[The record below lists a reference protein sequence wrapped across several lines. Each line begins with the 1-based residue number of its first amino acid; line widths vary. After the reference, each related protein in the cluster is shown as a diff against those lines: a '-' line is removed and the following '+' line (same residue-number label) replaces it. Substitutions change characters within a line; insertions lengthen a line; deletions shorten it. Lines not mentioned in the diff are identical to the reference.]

1 MRDMILSFC
10 AVTALLLVGC
20 ATLQENQASAKL
32 VVQVATIKYVDGDDG
47 KRARL
52 LEAVDDAR
60 TIASTASSLDAVDS
74 VIRQRVTESPDLDAA
89 DKLLAFG
96 LLDVIKAE
104 LQKRFD
110 DDLLDP
116 EQLVAVNQV
125 LDWVAEAA
133 PL

>member
-1 MRDMILSFC
+1 MRDTLFSFF
-10 AVTALLLVGC
+10 AVLALLLVGC

-32 VVQVATIKYVDGDDG
+32 VVQVATIKYVDGDEG

-52 LEAVDDAR
+52 LEAVDEAR
-60 TIASTASSLDAVDS
+60 TIASTASSLAAVDA
-74 VIRQRVTESPDLDAA
+74 VIRQRITEAEDLDAA

-110 DDLLDP
+110 QDLLDP